1 MPKRGMNIW
10 PRLWCRS
17 QCEFLMSKPFE
28 FLFRVRYGECD
39 PQGVVFNARYGDYVD
54 LALTEYMRAAMG
66 GYNELVHMGF
76 ETQVVRLLTEWKT
89 PARFDDVLKS
99 SVYPSHFG
107 NTSFTLT
114 FEFLN
119 ADTNV
124 LVATAQATYVL
135 VDAKAFTKQS
145 IPAELKS
152 ALQEGAVGKQINQAG

>member
-1 MPKRGMNIW
+1 
-10 PRLWCRS
+10 
-17 QCEFLMSKPFE
+17 MSKPFE

-89 PARFDDVLKS
+89 PARFDDLLKT

-114 FEFLN
+114 FEFIN
-119 ADTNV
+119 AGTNV

-145 IPAELKS
+145 IPAEIKS